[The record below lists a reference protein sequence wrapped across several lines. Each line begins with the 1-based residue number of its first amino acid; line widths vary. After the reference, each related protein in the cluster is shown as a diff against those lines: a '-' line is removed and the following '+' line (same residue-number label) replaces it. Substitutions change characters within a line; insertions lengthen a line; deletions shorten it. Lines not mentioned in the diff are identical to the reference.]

1 MESQD
6 NEDPGSRRQK
16 PEIDVRE
23 MEIEDLA
30 AVFNLGEKLF
40 KARTMPNLYRTW
52 DEYEVI
58 DFFGSDTS
66 DAYVA
71 DMDGKIVGFALGYVV
86 TKRNSAWKYGYLV
99 WLGVEPEL
107 QRYGIATKLFKEMR
121 DAMLEEGVRIVF
133 VDTEA
138 DNTKSLKFFSRM
150 GFGKP
155 EEHLYLSLNV
165 DDKLRETRRK
175 NGNNRTRKNGRN

>member
-1 MESQD
+1 MKKQD
-6 NEDPGSRRQK
+6 NEDPGSKRRR
-16 PEIDVRE
+16 PEIEIRE

-30 AVFNLGEKLF
+30 AVFKLGEKLF
-40 KARTMPNLYRTW
+40 KARTVPNLYRTW

-58 DFFGSDTS
+58 DFFGADSN

-71 DMDGKIVGFALGYVV
+71 DMDGTIVGFALGYVV

-99 WLGVEPEL
+99 WLGVEPEF
-107 QRYGIATKLFKEMR
+107 QRFGIATRLFKEIR

-133 VDTEA
+133 IDTEA
-138 DNTKSLKFFSRM
+138 DNTDSLKFFSHM

-175 NGNNRTRKNGRN
+175 NGNNRTRKNGRH